1 MNAFKSNASGPS
13 RRSKGK
19 STVMGRPE
27 GRLNL
32 LDLPLET
39 QKQMIAQVNR
49 KDLFSFQRVSPHFFS
64 LASAE
69 IYRDLDLKITNSGDE
84 ENGAPSS
91 HAAVALQTICASE
104 FDYGQHIKSLR
115 LGVNEELLDYAPRSL
130 GHSGQDPLVVTRL
143 LWDSKSDTS
152 KFLNTALLLVA
163 RKLRILETFQW
174 DAPIEISGAVYQAL
188 HKIQSLR
195 CLRIRLD
202 ILPPPKLLIR
212 PGPSPPNPSLAMQQA
227 MQAQMQN
234 QAPLAAIPP
243 QFVPPP
249 PGPASTSIPYPSHAT
264 KINNI
269 KRKKA
274 GGGGGFNY
282 WANGRAFSGFKSL
295 QTLTLVGLSNH
306 DCLSEIAECIK
317 ASSASLRCLTLS
329 LSTELARK
337 SRKPVPVNNPEL
349 DDPSDTEMDDEDE
362 LSQPPQPPTGASQA
376 TTTTNEADIRKEKL
390 AQESILA
397 KVFDL
402 QSVSAEGKKLE
413 KTLSLPGG
421 QLREE
426 EDSQANIRTVNQLM
440 KSLMDSPL
448 AAGSDAT
455 SLEIR
460 LQHLRMI
467 KAAAERYISHQE
479 TQKIKLLTE
488 QTKPPTLFVKKA
500 SSKPLNPLASGF
512 KPSST
517 NKGPSVIDHDFEAL
531 SSPTSPYFDSGAGV
545 SLPNGTPKPFSPS
558 GGLSSLD
565 QSTLLSYLPGNSSSK
580 SAISQ
585 PYTSPYVA
593 GSYPSSSDPAPF
605 FPYEHSNHSTLGF
618 TSPSG
623 YPSSLQTSSSDA
635 WGGITP
641 SNKDALPSISK
652 YVPIVGHNQKIKHK
666 PTKKS
671 PPAKKGYPFSS
682 EDESEDTAKTPPSAP
697 PPFFA
702 ASVDTEALEGSM
714 NVDMEHPDEDIT
726 DLGEDQEIIAGSE
739 SPEETATPR
748 KRAKVGVVEPG
759 SSSHTA
765 HKEPNP
771 PAEETP
777 TLTMS
782 SDEAMQSYIRATH
795 GLQLEELSLEWVP
808 LKASIVARALDLS
821 VLKRLTLLEV
831 GPQDAFW
838 TLLVRLQSATQIT
851 AFKSIHT
858 DNVSLSFVKFLA
870 TFEGLE
876 ELFMLE
882 RNKKQAAEPEPEST
896 VTISTIRKDA
906 LRKHM
911 STLQRLSLRNERNEQ
926 WDVDPRTLRSLA
938 LKGTKLRELAFSL
951 SLKTYH
957 VLMQLLSHF
966 KSLHAIHIIT
976 LRTTDRSVQLPSESI
991 SYAVDNLSHCP
1002 EMKLRYIAMINQVVA
1017 LETKP
1022 DHFRRHLKA
1031 VMDRHKDKKGKGKA
1045 PAETSLGLFI
1055 PAADDSGSDDVD
1067 DILADMGAGETK
1079 LKFTTRFV
1087 DVKNVKI
1094 FSKEVRG
1101 GKL

>member
-1 MNAFKSNASGPS
+1 MSASKSDMSGPS
-13 RRSKGK
+13 RRFKGK
-19 STVMGRPE
+19 SVVMQRPE
-27 GRLNL
+27 GRLYL

-39 QKQMIAQVNR
+39 QKQIIAQVSR
-49 KDLFSFQRVSPHFFS
+49 KDLFSFQRVSPHFLS

-84 ENGAPSS
+84 ENGVPSS
-91 HAAVALQTICASE
+91 HAADALQTVCASE
-104 FDYGQHIKSLR
+104 HDYGQHIKSFR
-115 LGVNEELLDYAPRSL
+115 LGVNEDSIEYAPRSL
-130 GHSGQDPLVVTRL
+130 GHVGQDPFLMTRL
-143 LWDSKSDTS
+143 LWDSKSDSS

-163 RKLRILETFQW
+163 RRLRILETFQW

-202 ILPPPKLLIR
+202 ISPSPKLIIR
-212 PGPSPPNPSLAMQQA
+212 PSPSPPNPSLAMQQA

-234 QAPLAAIPP
+234 QPPLAIPT

-249 PGPASTSIPYPSHAT
+249 PGPASAPNPYPNHTAA

-274 GGGGGFNY
+274 GSGGGLNY

-295 QTLTLVGLSNH
+295 HTLTIVGMSNH

-317 ASSASLRCLTLS
+317 ASSASLKCLTLS

-337 SRKPVPVNNPEL
+337 SRKPMPINNPEL

-362 LSQPPQPPTGASQA
+362 LSQPPQPPTGSSQA
-376 TTTTNEADIRKEKL
+376 ATTTNEADIRREKL

-413 KTLSLPGG
+413 KTLSLSGG
-421 QLREE
+421 QFREE
-426 EDSQANIRTVNQLM
+426 EDSQESIRMVNQLM

-460 LQHLRMI
+460 LQHLKMI
-467 KAAAERYISHQE
+467 KDVAERYISNQE
-479 TQKIKLLTE
+479 TQKLKKLLTE
-488 QTKPPTLFVKKA
+488 QNKPPTPTAKKA
-500 SSKPLNPLASGF
+500 ASKPLNPLASGF

-517 NKGPSVIDHDFEAL
+517 SKGPNVIDHDFETL
-531 SSPTSPYFDSGAGV
+531 SSPTSPYFASGPGDSL
-545 SLPNGTPKPFSPS
+545 SNGTPKPFSPS
-558 GGLSSLD
+558 GPFSSLD
-565 QSTLLSYLPGNSSSK
+565 QSTLLSYLPGGSSSK
-580 SAISQ
+580 PVSSQ

-593 GSYPSSSDPAPF
+593 GSYAASANQLIS
-605 FPYEHSNHSTLGF
+605 FPYEHSNHSTTGF
-618 TSPSG
+618 HSPPG
-623 YPSSLQTSSSDA
+623 YSSPLQAPSSGA
-635 WGGITP
+635 WGITA
-641 SNKDALPSISK
+641 SNKDAPPSTHK
-652 YVPIVGHNQKIKHK
+652 YVSNIGQNQKTKHK
-666 PTKKS
+666 PPKK
-671 PPAKKGYPFSS
+671 PTPAKKGYPFSS
-682 EDESEDTAKTPPSAP
+682 EDESEGTKTPPSAP
-697 PPFFA
+697 QPFFA
-702 ASVDTEALEGSM
+702 ASVDTEAMEGSM
-714 NVDMEHPDEDIT
+714 DVDMEHPDDDTT

-739 SPEETATPR
+739 GAEETATPR
-748 KRAKVGVVEPG
+748 KRAKVGLAEIG
-759 SSSHTA
+759 SSSNTTSL
-765 HKEPNP
+765 EPNP
-771 PAEETP
+771 SAEDNSTPA
-777 TLTMS
+777 MS
-782 SDEAMQSYIRATH
+782 SDEAMQAYIRATH

-838 TLLVRLQSATQIT
+838 TLLVRLQSATQVI

-858 DNVSLSFVKFLA
+858 DNVSLPFVKFLA

-882 RNKKQAAEPEPEST
+882 RNKKQAAEPESEST
-896 VTISTIRKDA
+896 VTISTIRKGA

-911 STLQRLSLRNERNEQ
+911 PTLQRLSLRNERNEQ
-926 WDVDPRTLRSLA
+926 WDVDPKTLRGLA

-957 VLMQLLSHF
+957 ILMQLLPHL
-966 KSLHAIHIIT
+966 KSLYALHIIT
-976 LRTTDRSVQLPSESI
+976 LRSTDRSVQLPTESI
-991 SYAVDNLSHCP
+991 SFAVDNLSHCP
-1002 EMKLRYIAMINQVVA
+1002 NMKLRYIAMMNQVTA
-1017 LETKP
+1017 LEAKP
-1022 DHFRRHLKA
+1022 EQFRRHLKA
-1031 VMDRHKDKKGKGKA
+1031 VMDKRKDRKGKGKA
-1045 PAETSLGLFI
+1045 PADVTLGLFV
-1055 PAADDSGSDDVD
+1055 PATDDSGSDDVD

-1079 LKFTTRFV
+1079 LKFSTRFA
-1087 DVKNVKI
+1087 DVKDVKI

>member
-1 MNAFKSNASGPS
+1 MSAPKSDPSGPS

-19 STVMGRPE
+19 SKVVDRPE
-27 GRLNL
+27 GRLYL

-39 QKQMIAQVNR
+39 QKQIIAQVSR
-49 KDLFSFQRVSPHFFS
+49 KDLFLFQRVSPHFLS

-69 IYRDLDLKITNSGDE
+69 IYRHLDLKITNSGDE
-84 ENGAPSS
+84 ENGATSS
-91 HAAVALQTICASE
+91 HAAEALQTICASE
-104 FDYGQHIKSLR
+104 HDYGQHIKSLR
-115 LGVNEELLDYAPRSL
+115 LGVNEDSIEYMPSRLHIP
-130 GHSGQDPLVVTRL
+130 QDPFLMTRL
-143 LWDSKSDTS
+143 LWDSKSDSS

-195 CLRIRLD
+195 CLRVRLD
-202 ILPPPKLLIR
+202 ISPSPKLMIR

-234 QAPLAAIPP
+234 QAPLTTALPSH
-243 QFVPPP
+243 FVPPP
-249 PGPASTSIPYPSHAT
+249 PGPASAPNPYPIHAA

-274 GGGGGFNY
+274 GGSGGFNY

-295 QTLTLVGLSNH
+295 HTLTLVGLSNH

-317 ASSASLRCLTLS
+317 ASSASLKCLTLS

-337 SRKPVPVNNPEL
+337 SRKPVPLNNPEL

-362 LSQPPQPPTGASQA
+362 LSQLPQPPTGASQA
-376 TTTTNEADIRKEKL
+376 ATTTNEADIRKEKL

-413 KTLSLPGG
+413 KTLSLSGG
-421 QLREE
+421 QLQEE
-426 EDSQANIRTVNQLM
+426 EDSQQSIKAVNQLM

-460 LQHLRMI
+460 LHHLRMI
-467 KAAAERYISHQE
+467 KAAAERYISNQE
-479 TQKIKLLTE
+479 TQKKLLAE
-488 QTKPPTLFVKKA
+488 QIKPPTPSMKKIL
-500 SSKPLNPLASGF
+500 SKPLNPLASGF
-512 KPSST
+512 KPSSN
-517 NKGPSVIDHDFEAL
+517 NKGPSVVDHDFEPL
-531 SSPTSPYFDSGAGV
+531 SSPTSPYFDLGTGST
-545 SLPNGTPKPFSPS
+545 GTPKPFPPNGSFP
-558 GGLSSLD
+558 SLD
-565 QSTLLSYLPGNSSSK
+565 QSTMLSYLPGNSSSK
-580 SAISQ
+580 SAGSQ
-585 PYTSPYVA
+585 SYTSPYVA
-593 GSYPSSSDPAPF
+593 GAYSASLNNLPPSFS
-605 FPYEHSNHSTLGF
+605 YEHSNHSTTGF
-618 TSPSG
+618 VSPPV
-623 YPSSLQTSSSDA
+623 YPSPLQASSSGTWA
-635 WGGITP
+635 VTS
-641 SNKDALPSISK
+641 SNKDTLASTNK
-652 YVPIVGHNQKIKHK
+652 YVSNVGQNQKTKQK
-666 PTKKS
+666 PAKKL

-682 EDESEDTAKTPPSAP
+682 EDESEGTVKTPPSAP
-697 PPFFA
+697 QPFFA
-702 ASVDTEALEGSM
+702 ASADTEALEGSM
-714 NVDMEHPDEDIT
+714 DIDMEHPDEDTT

-739 SPEETATPR
+739 GSEETATPR
-748 KRAKVGVVEPG
+748 KRAKVGLVETG
-759 SSSHTA
+759 SSSNA
-765 HKEPNP
+765 ANQRPNP
-771 PAEETP
+771 
-777 TLTMS
+777 LTEDSATSAMS
-782 SDEAMQSYIRATH
+782 SDEAMQAYIRATH

-838 TLLVRLQSATQIT
+838 TLLVRLQSATKIA

-858 DNVSLSFVKFLA
+858 DNVSLPFVRFLA

-882 RNKKQAAEPEPEST
+882 RNKKQAADTEPEST
-896 VTISTIRKDA
+896 LTILAIRKGA
-906 LRKHM
+906 LRRHM
-911 STLQRLSLRNERNEQ
+911 PTLQRLSLRNERNEH
-926 WDVDPRTLRSLA
+926 WDIDPKTLRCLA
-938 LKGTKLRELAFSL
+938 LKGTKLRELACSL

-957 VLMQLLSHF
+957 VLMQLLPHL
-966 KSLHAIHIIT
+966 KSLHALHIIV
-976 LRTTDRSVQLPSESI
+976 LRTTDRSNQLPNESI
-991 SYAVDNLSHCP
+991 SFAVDNLSHCP
-1002 EMKLRYIAMINQVVA
+1002 DMKLRYIAIMNHVIA

-1022 DHFRRHLKA
+1022 DQFRRHLKA
-1031 VMDRHKDKKGKGKA
+1031 VMDRRKDKKGKGKA
-1045 PAETSLGLFI
+1045 PADTSSGLFI
-1055 PAADDSGSDDVD
+1055 QATDDSGSDEVD

-1079 LKFTTRFV
+1079 LKFSTRFA
-1087 DVKNVKI
+1087 DVKDMKI